1 MLCRR
6 LLIPLLAAGLC
17 GCQSTPP
24 SFRLDDAV
32 AERRDVQS
40 RAFVDADRATVMRVA
55 TDALRDLGFTV
66 VALEDDLGLI
76 GASKQTDVSQPR
88 NTVLQ
93 VGLLLLTG
101 IEYAMPKRELLA
113 LSMTVSDQDAP
124 TVYAACQRTVFDDV
138 GTPMLDKSGLIE
150 QPEFYARI
158 FDAMTTALFLENEL

>member
-6 LLIPLLAAGLC
+6 LLMPLLAAGLC
-17 GCQSTPP
+17 GCQTAPP

-66 VALEDDLGLI
+66 LAAEDDLGLI
-76 GASKQTDVSQPR
+76 GASKDTDISQTR

-93 VGLLLLTG
+93 VGLLLFGLD
-101 IEYAMPKRELLA
+101 YAMPHRELLEIS
-113 LSMTVSDQDAP
+113 LVVSDRDAP
-124 TVYAACQRTVFDDV
+124 VVYASCQRSVFDER
-138 GTPMLDKSGLIE
+138 GMRMLGDSGRID
-150 QPEFYARI
+150 QGEFYDRI
-158 FDAMTTALFLENEL
+158 FDAMTTALFLEDQL